1 MSDTN
6 SSIDKALTNR
16 PPIIIV
22 GGGGHGLVV
31 ADAARASGFDVV
43 GVLDDNPDATLTRGS
58 TDAVLRVGGLRET
71 ARIADRA
78 WILGVGTLSVRA
90 ELISAMTSPQPGG
103 RSGIVVHPTAHVAP
117 TARLGVGV
125 FVGPNAVVHTRA
137 VVGDHAIINS
147 GAIVEH
153 ECVVGTNT
161 HIAPGAI
168 LGGGV
173 RIGAHTL
180 VGLGSRVLP
189 LLSIGDK
196 CTVGAGAVVVR
207 SVLDGLTVV
216 GVPAKVRA

>member
-1 MSDTN
+1 MPDTI

-43 GVLDDNPDATLTRGS
+43 GVLDDNPDAVMTRGS
-58 TDAVLRVGGLRET
+58 TDAVLRVGGLREIS
-71 ARIADRA
+71 RVGDRA

-90 ELISAMTSPQPGG
+90 ELILAMKPPLPGG
-103 RSGIVVHPTAHVAP
+103 ATRTVVHPTAHVAP

-153 ECVVGTNT
+153 ECVVGMNS

-173 RIGAHTL
+173 HIGAHTL

-189 LLSIGDK
+189 LLSVGDK